1 MTKKPITN
9 LAHSVRQ
16 RLLNEAKRIG
26 RLYNELEQYYIMER
40 FLYRLS
46 QSLHA
51 DKFVLKGALLFTAWR
66 MDRFRS
72 TRDIDLLGQLSN
84 AEDVIAQVFRDV
96 CGQKVPDDGLLFDP
110 SSVTT
115 AHITED
121 TDHEGV
127 RVTLRGTLGTSR
139 ISIQI
144 DIGFSDVVVPSPG
157 ETDYPTIL
165 DFPAP
170 RMKAYS
176 RETMVA
182 EKLQAMVSLGEGNS
196 RMKDFAD
203 LWFFAHHFDFD
214 GQVLARAI
222 SETFLNRRTQLQADP
237 VALMP
242 AFALIE
248 TKQAQWNAFLR
259 QSSSESIPA
268 SLAEVI
274 DQIAAFLLPVLEDL
288 AAGRSFAQ
296 AWDAPGPWRHKT
308 C

>member
-9 LAHSVRQ
+9 LSHSVRQ
-16 RLLNEAKRIG
+16 RLANEAKRTG
-26 RLYNELEQYYIMER
+26 RLYNELEQYYSMER

-46 QSLHA
+46 QSPHA

-66 MDRFRS
+66 VDRFRP

-121 TDHEGV
+121 ADYEGI
-127 RVTLRGTLGTSR
+127 RVTLKGTLGTSR
-139 ISIQI
+139 VSIQI

-165 DFPAP
+165 NFPAP
-170 RMKAYS
+170 RLKAYS
-176 RETMVA
+176 RETVIA
-182 EKLQAMVSLGEGNS
+182 KKLQAMVSLGEANS

-203 LWFFAHHFDFD
+203 LWFLAHHFEFD

-222 SETFLNRRTQLQADP
+222 SETFLNRRTPLQADP
-237 VALMP
+237 VALTP
-242 AFALIE
+242 AFPLIE
-248 TKQAQWNAFLR
+248 AKQAQWNAFLR
-259 QSSSESIPA
+259 QSSSEDIPA
-268 SLAEVI
+268 SLAAAI
-274 DQIAAFLLPVLEDL
+274 NLIAVFLLPVLENL
-288 AAGRSFAQ
+288 TAGKPFTQ
-296 AWDAPGPWRHKT
+296 AWNAPGPWRHRT
-308 C
+308 